1 MTPLSWAITGI
12 ASVLVHAAY
21 VHGSVTVYGNNG
33 MQQPVGTDTAS
44 AASATNSSIPQWLAD
59 MPAFNS
65 VVLQAPAI
73 PSPAPSTQFTL
84 NLQATTAQVPGI
96 SKQQNGTFLGFSIE
110 MSVATQVIGVNASYL
125 QVPFLNLMA
134 LLAQRGGTV
143 PVRVGGNTQE
153 FATLVDSIPDGKA
166 LEKDKE
172 DTSNPT
178 ATPNLVFTSE
188 IIYMLNNVSSLV
200 GVKWY
205 LGIPFNDTSN
215 LRLGIAQAGEAIL
228 GSNLLGFQLGN
239 EPDLYVS
246 HGHRPADWNQTN
258 YFEEFGTVIQALAN
272 EGSSVP
278 VRNNLI
284 APSVSGTWTPES
296 VFDTGFVTAY
306 TGSLGALA
314 VEHYPD
320 NNCAAA
326 FPGSTSAA
334 PVVPQDVFPDYLS
347 HNAGNS
353 IVSAYLDASAVALA
367 AGKPFIMFETNTAS
381 CGGFPGLS
389 DSFGAALWGVD
400 YGMIMAF
407 NNFSQALLHV
417 GGVSD
422 TYNPFT
428 PPPTNISTTKA
439 WTVGPIFYSSI
450 VVAEALGPTGT
461 AQVFDLGANGNNIYT
476 PGYAIYENGN
486 LARVLLVNFVTD
498 ATGASTYTATL
509 TFPGGTV
516 PGSVSVKYLQAPSVA
531 EKENIT
537 WAGQT
542 FGGKFESDGRLK
554 GNESITT
561 IQCDSGAGTCA
572 IPVPAPAVALVF
584 LTDSALQDVSAST
597 TQTFST
603 TAVTKKANTATI
615 DSAAL
620 ATSNGNTGADRQK
633 LGSTSKGSS
642 GASSMMPAVP
652 TMFVLA
658 VTGAVSAFLTLG
670 RRR

>member
-1 MTPLSWAITGI
+1 MTPLSWAVAAI
-12 ASVLVHAAY
+12 ASVLVHIAQ
-21 VHGSVTVYGNNG
+21 VHASVTIYNNNG
-33 MQQPVGTDTAS
+33 MQQQPVGTDTA
-44 AASATNSSIPQWLAD
+44 AGATATNSSIPQWLAD

-65 VVLQAPAI
+65 IVLQAPAI
-73 PSPAPSTQFTL
+73 PSPAPPNQFTL
-84 NLQATTAQVPGI
+84 NLQGSTANVPGI
-96 SKQQNGTFLGFSIE
+96 SIKQNGTFLGFSIE
-110 MSVATQVIGVNASYL
+110 MSVATQVIGINSTFL

-153 FATLVDSIPDGKA
+153 FATLVGSIADGKA

-188 IIYMLNNVSSLV
+188 IIYMLNNVSALV

-215 LRLGIAQAGEAIL
+215 LRLGIAEAGEAIL
-228 GSNLLGFQLGN
+228 GDNLLGFQLGN
-239 EPDLYVS
+239 EPDLYVN
-246 HGHRPADWNQTN
+246 HGHRPQGWNQTN
-258 YFEEFGTVIQALAN
+258 YFEEFGAVIQAIAN
-272 EGSSVP
+272 DVNIP

-284 APSVSGTWTPES
+284 APSVSGAWTPES
-296 VFDTGFVTAY
+296 VFDTGFIPAY
-306 TGSLGALA
+306 TGSLGFLA

-334 PVVPQDVFPDYLS
+334 PVVPQDVFPNYLS

-353 IVSAYLDASAVALA
+353 IVSAYLDTSSIALQ

-381 CGGFPGLS
+381 CGGFPGVS

-400 YGMIMAF
+400 YGMVMAF
-407 NNFSQALLHV
+407 NNFSQALVHV

-428 PPPTNISTTKA
+428 PPPTNISTSKQ
-439 WTVGPIFYSSI
+439 WTIGPIFYSTI
-450 VVAEALGPTGT
+450 VIAEALGPTGT

-498 ATGASTYTATL
+498 ASGASTYTATL
-509 TFPGGTV
+509 SFAGGNV
-516 PGSVSVKYLQAPSVA
+516 PGSVSVKYLLAPSVS
-531 EKENIT
+531 EKDNIT

-542 FGGKFESDGRLK
+542 FGSKFESDGRLR
-554 GNESITT
+554 GNET
-561 IQCDSGAGTCA
+561 ISTVQCDQGAGTCA
-572 IPVPAPAVALVF
+572 IQVPAPAVALVF
-584 LTDSALQDVSAST
+584 LTSSALQDVSPSS

-603 TAVTKKANTATI
+603 TAVTKVGHSATI
-615 DSAAL
+615 DATAL

-633 LGSTSKGSS
+633 LSSTSKGSS

-652 TMFVLA
+652 TAAVLI
-658 VTGAVSAFLTLG
+658 VTGAASLLLTLG
-670 RRR
+670 LSH